1 MEALKGLVS
10 TRFGL
15 LLAVVYCIWQIAE
28 ANPEIAERCVYAM
41 GTLTLAHIASR
52 TITNGKESNDNAGQ
66 SSLGDDAA
74 DSDV

>member
-28 ANPEIAERCVYAM
+28 ANPDIAERCVYTM
-41 GTLTLAHIASR
+41 GALTLAHIISR
-52 TITNGKESNDNAGQ
+52 TVTNGKKDDDNADQPPVG
-66 SSLGDDAA
+66 
-74 DSDV
+74 

>member
-28 ANPEIAERCVYAM
+28 ANPFM
-41 GTLTLAHIASR
+41 LWAH
-52 TITNGKESNDNAGQ
+52 
-66 SSLGDDAA
+66 
-74 DSDV
+74 